1 MSQPSRGFGVDIG
14 GTGMKG
20 APVDLAVGEF
30 AMERVRIP
38 TPQPSTPQAVAQV
51 VAEIVGKFGDDADGC
66 PIGVTV
72 PAVVKNNVVRTSANI
87 DPSWVGTDAD
97 ALFDKVLTR
106 DVHVVNDAD
115 AAGVAEAR
123 YGAARDASGLVVMTT
138 LGTGIGT
145 ALLYDGELIPNSELG
160 HIEIDGRDA
169 EESAAARHREEEELT
184 WAEYAVRLQR
194 YYATIEDLL
203 WPDLIVVGGGVSK
216 KSEHFLPLLHLR
228 APIVAAQL
236 QNTAGVVG
244 AAVVAAERSARRG

>member
-1 MSQPSRGFGVDIG
+1 MAKRSRGFGVDIG

-20 APVDLAVGEF
+20 APVDLEAGEF
-30 AMERVRIP
+30 AKERVRIP
-38 TPQPSTPQAVAQV
+38 TPDPSTPQAVAAV
-51 VAEIVGKFGDDADGC
+51 VAEIVGEFGTDVDGC

-72 PAVVKNNVVRTSANI
+72 PAVVKDNVVRTAANI

-97 ALFDKVLTR
+97 TLFDKVLER
-106 DVHVVNDAD
+106 DVFVVNDAD

-123 YGAARDASGLVVMTT
+123 YGAARDASGLVLMTT

-145 ALLYDGELIPNSELG
+145 ALLYNGELIPNSELG
-160 HIEIDGRDA
+160 HIEIDGHDA
-169 EESAAARHREEEELT
+169 EDAAAARQREEEDLS
-184 WAEYAVRLQR
+184 WADWAARLQR

-216 KSEHFLPLLHLR
+216 KAEHFLPLLHLR

-236 QNTAGVVG
+236 QNTAGVIG
-244 AAVVAAERSARRG
+244 AAVVAAERAR